1 MSQHF
6 VKNATLAFFKGT
18 SVLLHGSIAEA
29 YTQARIIK
37 SLAGLNASQSR
48 SYHMYITAP
57 RVQKA

>member
-29 YTQARIIK
+29 YTR
-37 SLAGLNASQSR
+37 LNASQSR
-48 SYHMYITAP
+48 SYHMYITTP